1 MAIYK
6 RKHTWRSRGSLNR
19 RVAARRIQRWARANA
34 GRAKRRSSAIAR
46 PMSSKR
52 FKGMEPRLVLNQ
64 TAIEYESLPWN
75 SLKFLDML
83 QIVGDRSAAGGSQY
97 NFSRRGY
104 VDINGIKLEFHIEN
118 LYASACLFNYAIL
131 CPKYQS
137 ALTTA
142 DINANFFQQ
151 AAEGGSFNASDFDDT
166 RYDAS
171 VQWKNIA
178 AINSQRFFIY
188 TRKKL
193 ILPINTALGGGV
205 CTRPE
210 LSHRTGY
217 ISYGMHRQYI
227 PIKRRFY
234 RNDGAAAGTGEI
246 PLLLVYW
253 ISPLAQ
259 ATDVEAAAAS
269 NAEFRYRIK
278 VFRKGDDN

>member
-6 RKHTWRSRGSLNR
+6 RKHTWRNRGSLNR

-46 PMSSKR
+46 PMSAKR
-52 FKGMEPRLVLNQ
+52 FRRMEPRLVLNQ
-64 TAIEYESLPWN
+64 TAIEYESLPWD
-75 SLKFLDML
+75 SLKHMDLL
-83 QIVGDRSAAGGSQY
+83 QIIGDRSAAGGSQY

-104 VDINGIKLEFHIEN
+104 VDVNGIKLEFHLEN
-118 LYASACLFNYAIL
+118 LWSSACIFNYAIL
-131 CPKYQS
+131 CPKYQT
-137 ALTTA
+137 AITTA

-188 TRKKL
+188 KRKKL
-193 ILPINTALGGGV
+193 ILPLASALGGGV
-205 CTRPE
+205 RTRIE
-210 LSHRTGY
+210 LGSSTG
-217 ISYGMHRQYI
+217 SVSFGMHRQYI

-259 ATDVEAAAAS
+259 ATDAEAVAAT